1 MKSLNMWFMFVLI
14 YISIYFNYIYENEN
28 IRNITNTFLWLYVI
42 IIVLVTLITLS
53 KEVKIEKSDKPLYYK
68 IIGRVLFFI
77 VPLVFLY
84 YGDMVK
90 GVVLLVSQIT
100 LYGRV
105 KQLQE
110 LQKKKN

>member
-1 MKSLNMWFMFVLI
+1 MKSLKIWFMFTLI
-14 YISIYFNYIYENEN
+14 YVSMYFNYIYENEN
-28 IRNITNTFLWLYVI
+28 IRNITNTFLWLYVV
-42 IIVLVTLITLS
+42 IIVLVTIITLS
-53 KEVKIEKSDKPLYYK
+53 KEDKIEKSDKPLYYR
-68 IIGRVLFFI
+68 ITGRVLFFI

-100 LYGRV
+100 LYGRI

-110 LQKKKN
+110 LQKTN

>member
-1 MKSLNMWFMFVLI
+1 MKSLKIWFIYTLI
-14 YISIYFNYIYENEN
+14 YVSMYFNYIYENEN
-28 IRNITNTFLWLYVI
+28 IRNITNTFLWLYVVV
-42 IIVLVTLITLS
+42 IVLVTLITLS

-90 GVVLLVSQIT
+90 GTILLIAQLL